1 MTDATHT
8 TVITMRRDLA
18 LEAQQHAAFSSALQ
32 RGFSDT
38 PGFVAGLWTFDRE
51 ASEIII
57 VTTFDSLAAAQSFAE
72 IARANA
78 DRQTALG
85 LEFVSVR
92 VTEVLAAATA

>member
-1 MTDATHT
+1 MTDATHA

-18 LEAQQHAAFSSALQ
+18 MEAQQNAAFAAALE

-38 PGFVAGLWTFDRE
+38 PGFITGLWTFDRD
-51 ASEIII
+51 ASEIVI
-57 VTTFDSLAAAQSFAE
+57 VTTFDALAAAEGFAE
-72 IARANA
+72 TARANA

-92 VTEVLAAATA
+92 VTEVLAAATP